1 MPTFEPDIYG
11 ANYATRKYG
20 YPTPNDLYTWWLEL
34 RASINNSLQ
43 MYLNVPMG
51 KYADTRWLMHTI
63 GFQLPDDS
71 HISEILSDSEV
82 EKRVSLV
89 RDRLLSIFP
98 IIGSAHMDNSEFDLA
113 RRIELYFRLKSLAD
127 FHVSFQR
134 DQIEYNHNVHRM
146 L

>member
-1 MPTFEPDIYG
+1 
-11 ANYATRKYG
+11 
-20 YPTPNDLYTWWLEL
+20 
-34 RASINNSLQ
+34 
-43 MYLNVPMG
+43 
-51 KYADTRWLMHTI
+51 MHTI